1 MAEISSVIQR
11 GSQAASGAAVPRG
24 RARRGEFF
32 SLGGALAPYATTKL
46 ALAPWAFAAALLT
59 TLAFW
64 DPLARGGEA
73 DAILLGLAAYE
84 LLIGLTR
91 GRDSGCETSAA
102 PD

>member
-1 MAEISSVIQR
+1 MGETSSVIR
-11 GSQAASGAAVPRG
+11 REPALASDAAARREAAPRG
-24 RARRGEFF
+24 DFF
-32 SLGGALAPYATTKL
+32 SLGGLLAPYATTKL

-84 LLIGLTR
+84 LLIGLTAT
-91 GRDSGCETSAA
+91 GRRRRR
-102 PD
+102 